1 MAKNNLSSVL
11 EGIKKRMEEIEKNEG
26 FKLIED
32 ESKVTNKVILSYDIV
47 GVITASDDGIPAVNV
62 IKNDMNNVT
71 GIIPFSLWLSL
82 IEDKIAI
89 NEKQHISQEK
99 DIVPDFDEVFT
110 DLSKAFSKTFDDV
123 LSNAG
128 ETVDKIRPEAS
139 DFKDDISS
147 VYDTLTDVLGDFV
160 KNISEM
166 VEPTIDEAAVKVK
179 IAKLETLRDEAII
192 EGVSTKKFIRKI
204 NSKIKELSTKLGD

>member
-1 MAKNNLSSVL
+1 MAKNNLASIL

-47 GVITASDDGIPAVNV
+47 GVITNENGIPAVNV

-71 GIIPFSLWLSL
+71 GIIPFSLWMSL
-82 IEDKIAI
+82 VEDKIAI
-89 NEKQHISQEK
+89 NEKLHISQEEG
-99 DIVPDFDEVFT
+99 IMPDFDEVFT

-128 ETVDKIRPEAS
+128 ETVNRIRPETS
-139 DFKDDISS
+139 NLKDDISS
-147 VYDTLTDVLGDFV
+147 VYDTLTDVLGDFA

-166 VEPTIDEAAVKVK
+166 VEPTIDEAVIKVK
-179 IAKLETLRDEAII
+179 IAKLETLRDEAIN
-192 EGVSTKKFIRKI
+192 EDVSTKKFIRKI
-204 NSKIKELSTKLGD
+204 NSKIKNLSATLGN